1 MYFNAQQKKKNSC
14 QMAAHCKNWGFTE
27 QAWALDV
34 YICLIYQVC
43 KESLN
48 HEEETS
54 LFIALHK

>member
-1 MYFNAQQKKKNSC
+1 MYFNSQQKNSC

-43 KESLN
+43 KENLN

>member
-1 MYFNAQQKKKNSC
+1 
-14 QMAAHCKNWGFTE
+14 MAAHCKNWGFTE